1 MAEHSDLVSELNS
14 VERMSTLDRLK
25 HAKKRRTQQLKKFVQ
40 YEKQLEKEQHKK
52 RKAGT
57 ASANAAASKRPA
69 KKARNVCFI
78 SDIMLLEAAARN
90 DLDEGKFSDLDLM
103 VSFIIYVSPIIHCG
117 YIQISNCLFYLGFY
131 G

>member
-52 RKAGT
+52 RKAG
-57 ASANAAASKRPA
+57 ASTNAASKRPA
-69 KKARNVCFI
+69 KKPRNVCFI

-90 DLDEGKFSDLDLM
+90 DLDEGEFSDLDLM
-103 VSFIIYVSPIIHCG
+103 VSFIVYFIVGVFRFIVVYFI
-117 YIQISNCLFYLGFY
+117 
-131 G
+131 

>member
-57 ASANAAASKRPA
+57 ASANAAASKQK

-90 DLDEGKFSDLDLM
+90 DLDEGEFSDLDLM
-103 VSFIIYVSPIIHCG
+103 VSYIIVYFIVGVFRFQLVYFV
-117 YIQISNCLFYLGFY
+117 
-131 G
+131 